1 MKVTAVK
8 PSRSKGYLVLVLS
21 DNDNTLRYT
30 LREDEYADIGAPLR
44 GAELS
49 DGAVASLRLYD
60 EGYRA
65 RIFALRSLSLAESSE
80 RALARKLALRG
91 IRPTVVSEVVR
102 EMVSLGYV
110 NESSQLTSFVE
121 RLANVDLFGPR
132 RIVAKLTAKG
142 YSSSSVRAAI
152 DSLRSDGAVD
162 FSRSREELIAK
173 KLTRGATE
181 EEIKKLLYK
190 YGY

>member
-1 MKVTAVK
+1 MRVTAVK

-21 DNDNTLRYT
+21 DNDKATRYT
-30 LREDEYADIGAPLR
+30 LREQEYTDVGSPMR

-49 DGAVASLRLYD
+49 DEAVESIRLFD

-65 RIFALRSLSLAESSE
+65 RIFALRSLSLTDSSE

-91 IRPTVVSEVVR
+91 IRPSVVSEVVC

-110 NESSQLTSFVE
+110 NESSQLTAIVD
-121 RLANVDLFGPR
+121 RLANTDLFGPR
-132 RIVAKLTAKG
+132 RIMAKLTAKG
-142 YSSSSVRAAI
+142 YSPSAVRSAI
-152 DSLRSDGAVD
+152 DTLRADGSID
-162 FSRSREELIAK
+162 FSRSRAELIEK
-173 KLTRGATE
+173 KLTRGATDD
-181 EEIKKLLYK
+181 EIKKLLYK